1 MDQYSAHRLP
11 DLGFGLGLRVD
22 HYEAILAGDAP
33 VDWFEVLTEN
43 YLVDGGK
50 PLDYLMRIRARH
62 PVVMH
67 GLSMSLG
74 GTVPHDRRYLAEVA
88 DLARRL
94 EPEWIS
100 DHLCWTGVHG
110 NNLHDL
116 NPLPYTEE
124 AVRHVSE
131 RVRHVQELLDRRIL
145 LENVSSYVTFH
156 SSSLSEWEFLA
167 AIAEESDC
175 LILLDVNNIYVS
187 SQNHGFDPLAYLDG
201 VPRERVCQMHLA
213 GHTHGQQ
220 LLIDTHD
227 QPVPDPVWQLY
238 ELAVQRFGRVATMI
252 ERDSNIPPFEEL
264 VAELDQARKVA
275 ASVLERRAADAV

>member
-1 MDQYSAHRLP
+1 MDKASTRRLP

-22 HYEAILAGDAP
+22 HYEAILAGEAP

-67 GLSMSLG
+67 GVSMSIG
-74 GTVPHDRRYLAEVA
+74 GTDPLDRRYLADVA
-88 DLARRL
+88 DLARRV

-116 NPLPYTEE
+116 NPLPYTDE

-156 SSSLSEWEFLA
+156 SSSLSEWEFLTS
-167 AIAEESDC
+167 IAEEADC

-187 SQNHGFDPLAYLDG
+187 SENHGFDPLAYLDG
-201 VPRERVCQMHLA
+201 VPRERVWQFHLA
-213 GHTHGQQ
+213 GHSRGGQ

-227 QPVPDPVWQLY
+227 QPVPDPVWRLY
-238 ELAVQRFGRVATMI
+238 EEAVRRFGRVSTMI
-252 ERDSNIPPFEEL
+252 ERDANIPPL
-264 VAELDQARKVA
+264 AELLPELEAARA
-275 ASVLERRAADAV
+275 LARAVLLREAV

>member
-1 MDQYSAHRLP
+1 MDASTARAQP

-22 HYEAILAGDAP
+22 HYEAILAGEAP
-33 VDWFEVLTEN
+33 VDWFEILTEN

-50 PLDYLMRIRARH
+50 PLDYLTRIRARY

-67 GLSMSLG
+67 GVSMSIG
-74 GTVPHDRRYLAEVA
+74 GTDPLDRKYLAEVA
-88 DLARRL
+88 DLARRI

-110 NNLHDL
+110 QNLHDL

-124 AVRHVSE
+124 AVRHVSD
-131 RVRHVQELLDRRIL
+131 RVRHVQELLGRRIL

-156 SSSLSEWEFLA
+156 SSALSEWEFLS
-167 AIAEESDC
+167 AIAEEADC

-187 SQNHGFDPLAYLDG
+187 GQNHGFDPIAYLDG
-201 VPRERVCQMHLA
+201 VPRERVRQFHLA
-213 GHTHGQQ
+213 GHTHGQQQ

-238 ELAVQRFGRVATMI
+238 EEAVRRFGRVATMI
-252 ERDSNIPPFEEL
+252 ERDGNIPPFETL
-264 VAELDQARKVA
+264 VAELDQARSLA
-275 ASVLERRAADAV
+275 ASVLVADVV